1 MTYELRFIARC
12 EELGEAAVRDKV
24 NTGPQLPLGT
34 VLRAATLMLAA
45 TALFGLTGCKSLPTG
60 SFELL
65 NTPAMK
71 VAKLTPPITVS
82 VEDRRAFIKDNDV
95 VGMAISGG
103 GMRASA
109 FTLGVFAGLEEI
121 TKKDSEASALD
132 RVDFASANSG
142 GSWALAA
149 LLANLRADP
158 AFSPRNDY
166 QHYADTF
173 KLLNKSSTRHWA
185 EAMEDAIGPNAT
197 MGAVRFIRPRAFFNA
212 SILQSQ
218 DPFVFTKEFSE
229 GYRVDAFYARG
240 RTAPFGQGGSVN
252 SLPLGYVAATSGS
265 VPGFTHSF
273 AHTALCS
280 GPGEL
285 PSFCGRQGNQS
296 WLRLVDGGLYDNEA
310 YKTAWEVARAVE
322 RDTAGRQVMF
332 LVDSKGGW
340 PIPTTGEL
348 EASQHDGLIKAGTLL
363 MFKGS
368 FPLQEATYRRLAPQM
383 FDAIGYQTILLD
395 FDAASGFHA
404 GMEPLVEDLPQL
416 QAMAADEIDCIDDNG
431 QILKANARRRPPDV
445 TPLEWL
451 KQRGGDCLENNF
463 ARVGYHHQTTYFYD
477 PRYFASTYQL
487 GVLVARR
494 KAADIRAQL
503 GLN

>member
-173 KLLNKSSTRHWA
+173 KLLNKFQHQALGRGHGRRH
-185 EAMEDAIGPNAT
+185 
-197 MGAVRFIRPRAFFNA
+197 RSHR
-212 SILQSQ
+212 
-218 DPFVFTKEFSE
+218 
-229 GYRVDAFYARG
+229 
-240 RTAPFGQGGSVN
+240 
-252 SLPLGYVAATSGS
+252 
-265 VPGFTHSF
+265 
-273 AHTALCS
+273 
-280 GPGEL
+280 
-285 PSFCGRQGNQS
+285 
-296 WLRLVDGGLYDNEA
+296 
-310 YKTAWEVARAVE
+310 
-322 RDTAGRQVMF
+322 
-332 LVDSKGGW
+332 
-340 PIPTTGEL
+340 
-348 EASQHDGLIKAGTLL
+348 HDG
-363 MFKGS
+363 S
-368 FPLQEATYRRLAPQM
+368 R
-383 FDAIGYQTILLD
+383 AIHPPSCLFQCLDPAEPGPVRVHQGIL
-395 FDAASGFHA
+395 
-404 GMEPLVEDLPQL
+404 
-416 QAMAADEIDCIDDNG
+416 
-431 QILKANARRRPPDV
+431 
-445 TPLEWL
+445 
-451 KQRGGDCLENNF
+451 
-463 ARVGYHHQTTYFYD
+463 
-477 PRYFASTYQL
+477 
-487 GVLVARR
+487 
-494 KAADIRAQL
+494 
-503 GLN
+503 